1 MRGSL
6 SLGRIAG
13 IRLEVH
19 WTFLL
24 IILWAIYVGWN
35 QGGTTEAVLWT
46 IAFVLVLFIC
56 IILHELG
63 HSLTAR
69 QYGISTK
76 KITLLP
82 IGGVASLER
91 MPEDPKQEL
100 MVAVM
105 GPVVNIVI
113 AFLLYFFIRSQLAVF
128 QNPEEVEELFR
139 VISGE
144 NFLLYLFITN
154 IMLVVFN
161 AIPAFPMDGG
171 RVLRAL
177 LSFGMDRVRAT
188 QIAANLGQ
196 LIAVLFF
203 FLGLMYNPFLIFIAL
218 FVYFGASGEY
228 MMIRH
233 MSLLKG
239 HKVREA
245 MMSGFTTLQIS
256 DTLEKVG
263 EVLLSTTE
271 RHFVVLGSS
280 GEVAGILYNNDIT
293 EAFQTRRTQ
302 QTVGDLMSKDF
313 LMVAPDEDLSAI
325 YRRVQGNQ
333 LSFFPVMENGYL
345 IGTVDMENINEFM
358 MIQAALDY

>member
-1 MRGSL
+1 MRGSI

-35 QGGTTEAVLWT
+35 QGGTAEAVFWT
-46 IAFVLVLFIC
+46 IAFVITLFGC

-69 QYGISTK
+69 RYGIATK

-100 MVAVM
+100 LVAVM
-105 GPVVNIVI
+105 GPVVNIII
-113 AFLLYFFIRSQLAVF
+113 AFILYFFVHTQLLIF
-128 QNPEEVEELFR
+128 QDADQVEAFFQ
-139 VISGE
+139 VITAE
-144 NFLLYLFITN
+144 NFLIYLFITN

-171 RVLRAL
+171 RVLRAI
-177 LSFGMDRVRAT
+177 LSFSMDRVRAT
-188 QIAANLGQ
+188 QIAASLGQ
-196 LIAVLFF
+196 FIGVLFF

-218 FVYFGASGEY
+218 FVYFGASGEL
-228 MMIRH
+228 IRH

-245 MMSGFTTLQIS
+245 MMTGFTTLQVNDS
-256 DTLEKVG
+256 LQKVG
-263 EVLLSTTE
+263 EVLLSGTE
-271 RHFVVLGSS
+271 RHFVVLGLS
-280 GEVAGILYNNDIT
+280 GEVAGVLYNSVIT
-293 EAFQTRRTQ
+293 EAFQNRQTQ
-302 QTVGDLMSKDF
+302 HRVADLMSRDF
-313 LMVAPDEDLSAI
+313 LMVAPDEDLSNI
-325 YRRVQGNQ
+325 YRKVQGKQ
-333 LSFFPVMENGYL
+333 LSFFPVMENGDL
-345 IGTVDMENINEFM
+345 VGTVDMENINEFM